1 MTRRVE
7 FGKHGPFDR
16 RYGLI
21 RVKPV
26 PASLRRPGA
35 AELDWYR
42 FRDLFF
48 PKSRRHDSDALAA
61 YESYRDNGPA
71 LTTAANTQARQDNAE
86 EPPPC
91 ALPRWEWE
99 GGAGPRSIED

>member
-21 RVKPV
+21 RLKPA
-26 PASLRRPGA
+26 PSSLRRPGA
-35 AELDWYR
+35 AELDWCR
-42 FRDLFF
+42 FHDLFF
-48 PKSRRHDSDALAA
+48 PHSRRHDSDALAA
-61 YESYRDNGPA
+61 YESYRNNSPA
-71 LTTAANTQARQDNAE
+71 LTTRGETQARQDNA
-86 EPPPC
+86 

-99 GGAGPRSIED
+99 GGAGPR

>member
-21 RVKPV
+21 RVKPA

-35 AELDWYR
+35 AELDWYG

-71 LTTAANTQARQDNAE
+71 LTTAANTQARRDNAE
-86 EPPPC
+86 EPP
-91 ALPRWEWE
+91 ALRAPEMGV
-99 GGAGPRSIED
+99 GGRRGPALIEV